1 MGSDNRDLDALRRQN
16 AMLRSQLDRGRELP
30 QDILRRILSAERARM
45 SIGRNRKS
53 TFNAPGI
60 SSMESLLREY

>member
-16 AMLRSQLDRGRELP
+16 AMLRSQLERGRELP

-45 SIGRNRKS
+45 SIGRTRKS

-60 SSMESLLREY
+60 ASMESLLREY